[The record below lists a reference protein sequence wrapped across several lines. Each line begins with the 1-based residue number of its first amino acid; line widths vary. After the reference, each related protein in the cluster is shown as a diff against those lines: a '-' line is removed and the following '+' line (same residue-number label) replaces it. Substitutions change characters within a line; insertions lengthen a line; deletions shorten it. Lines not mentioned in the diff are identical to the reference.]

1 MLYLAM
7 IYTVFTKKE
16 LKQGVKHQVKTWSE
30 VQGTRLR
37 WIVSYYS
44 KILGKTP
51 RARNDKIMVLKTLF
65 FRVNGLAAPHR
76 SSSKSMD
83 SEARGHASMFAAHAD
98 TLLGLCLLQV
108 SEVEM
113 TSAAAEIE
121 TISDLEIQDLCL
133 HLSCCSLSWVFR

>member
-65 FRVNGLAAPHR
+65 YRVNGLAAPQR
-76 SSSKSMD
+76 SSSSRSMD
-83 SEARGHASMFAAHAD
+83 SEARGHASMFAAHG
-98 TLLGLCLLQV
+98 TRYLCLQQV
-108 SEVEM
+108 SEVEL
-113 TSAAAEIE
+113 TSAAVEIE
-121 TISDLEIQDLCL
+121 TISDVEIQDLCL